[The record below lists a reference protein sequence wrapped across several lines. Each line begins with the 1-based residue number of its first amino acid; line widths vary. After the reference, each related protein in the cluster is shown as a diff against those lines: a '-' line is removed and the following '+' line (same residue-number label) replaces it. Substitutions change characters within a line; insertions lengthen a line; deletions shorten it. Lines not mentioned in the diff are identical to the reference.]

1 MLSKETIELNKQGL
15 KKCCTCK
22 TVRPHSYFSKH
33 KSRWDGLN
41 AVCKPCGTE
50 KDKRK
55 WADLTTR
62 ERKRTQHRK
71 WLDANREA
79 TMIHNTRATSKEKNL
94 EHNITKEDI
103 FIPEYCPV
111 LGMKLE
117 FSGNGYADNAPSVD
131 RIDNTKGYVK
141 GNVQVI
147 SWRANTLKRDATLEE
162 LKQLVNYLEKLDAI
176 KSTTKQEHPPTST
189 G

>member
-1 MLSKETIELNKQGL
+1 MPSKETTELKEQGL

-22 TVRPHSYFSKH
+22 TVKEHACFSKH
-33 KSRWDGLN
+33 KARWDGLEP
-41 AVCKPCGTE
+41 VCKACSKE
-50 KDKRK
+50 KDKRRWDTPGYK
-55 WADLTTR
+55 
-62 ERKRTQHRK
+62 ERKYAQHRK

-79 TMIHNTRATSKEKNL
+79 TMIHNTRATAKEKNL
-94 EHNITKEDI
+94 EHDITKEDI
-103 FIPEYCPV
+103 YIPEYCPI
-111 LGMKLE
+111 LGLKLE

-131 RIDNTKGYVK
+131 RIDNTKGYIK

-176 KSTTKQEHPPTST
+176 KSTIKQEHPPTAT